1 MTNQKYFEQQND
13 CTEQDVLRFE
23 KIVKGN
29 IKFPV
34 TPCGW
39 PPDYSLKT
47 KVIQCKYCIK
57 RCNPQRCPMCYQN
70 PDNEGRWIIYDRT
83 TDYGFCHLGEQED
96 VF

>member
-1 MTNQKYFEQQND
+1 MFE
-13 CTEQDVLRFE
+13 
-23 KIVKGN
+23 N

-47 KVIQCKYCIK
+47 KVIQCKYCVK
-57 RCNPQRCPMCYQN
+57 RCDPQRCPMCYQK
-70 PDNEGRWIIYDRT
+70 PDNEGRWIVYDRT

-96 VF
+96 VFKRKD